1 MSEVTGIPILKNVV
15 RRIQF
20 YGSQT
25 HKNRLERV
33 ENVENAFEF
42 INSTLIVGKH
52 VLLIDDIVT
61 TGATVCSCAETL
73 QRDGTVK
80 ISVLALG
87 CTKK

>member
-1 MSEVTGIPILKNVV
+1 MSEVTSIPILKNVV

-33 ENVENAFEF
+33 ENVENAFEL

-73 QRDGTVK
+73 QRDGRVK